1 MSWLLVASSH
11 DIVKIPRT
19 CHFVEILVE
28 IDRQAMQTCDG
39 TKLKLSIKIRK
50 INGER
55 IPTGQQLHRV
65 KIITTKPEDLDGE
78 DLPEDIGT
86 FEEIL
91 QLTNIFSIQV
101 NPLKNTLYSAY
112 CIYFY
117 LFFFIII

>member
-28 IDRQAMQTCDG
+28 IDRQAMPTCDG

-55 IPTGQQLHRV
+55 IPTGQQQHRV
-65 KIITTKPEDLDGE
+65 KIITTKPEYLDGE
-78 DLPEDIGT
+78 VLQEYIGT

-101 NPLKNTLYSAY
+101 NSQKNVLYIA
-112 CIYFY
+112 FY
-117 LFFFIII
+117 IFS